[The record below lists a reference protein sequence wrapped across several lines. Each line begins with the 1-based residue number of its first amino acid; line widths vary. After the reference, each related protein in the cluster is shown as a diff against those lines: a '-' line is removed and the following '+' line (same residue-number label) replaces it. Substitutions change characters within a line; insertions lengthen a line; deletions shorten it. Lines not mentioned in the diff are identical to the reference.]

1 MRRILNRPP
10 VVRDF
15 LIVQMPDTRYV
26 GRVPLT
32 LRPGD
37 GLCLGLECLEHAIP
51 LFLDDI
57 VHNSGPFPP
66 AFGAGL
72 NEDCRHVSS
81 PRLLSIEASIAQ
93 SQRLQQLRTTCRR
106 AQRPAWRALCVGA
119 SNVSL
124 CATTPKLFCSSAA
137 QR

>member
-1 MRRILNRPP
+1 
-10 VVRDF
+10 
-15 LIVQMPDTRYV
+15 MPDARYV

-81 PRLLSIEASIAQ
+81 PPKAPTAANDLPAGSAPRLARPLRGRE
-93 SQRLQQLRTTCRR
+93 QRFTVRHHAEGLLQLGGATMYDTRT
-106 AQRPAWRALCVGA
+106 
-119 SNVSL
+119 
-124 CATTPKLFCSSAA
+124 
-137 QR
+137 